1 MARKPQTEAEKKAR
15 AAQKLAEEA
24 APANI
29 GTVLEAEDVSAA
41 AQAPAEKSVTEE
53 RGTESGHIL
62 PGTDGAL
69 SAQAAQAAAEKTA
82 AGAPLQSVDQDQIE
96 KTGAA
101 PTPEASEASNAPEP
115 LNEDKAEI
123 ASLRA
128 MIEQLQQQ
136 LAQKNQQPSIIQ
148 VLGDQEKVVM
158 LFQAE
163 VADDNLAVF
172 GPNGMYGQVTG
183 KTGKVIVPKGEW
195 SRFYNESVRSMI
207 RRRWLIVLSGMT
219 DDERQLYDCSY
230 REGELLEA
238 GVFNRLLD
246 MGWELTE
253 IFPQLCRDHQEMV
266 ARRFVSAW
274 MDGDKRAADR
284 ELIVKLN
291 ELSKQDG
298 QKGLFTR
305 IIEGMNAQDA
315 G

>member
-15 AAQKLAEEA
+15 AAKKPEEA
-24 APANI
+24 AAAEME
-29 GTVLEAEDVSAA
+29 TVLAAEDVSAA
-41 AQAPAEKSVTEE
+41 VQAPAVKAATEGL
-53 RGTESGHIL
+53 GTESGQIL
-62 PGTDGAL
+62 PGLDLEL
-69 SAQAAQAAAEKTA
+69 STQAQDATEKTA
-82 AGAPLQSVDQDQIE
+82 AQAPMQSVD
-96 KTGAA
+96 
-101 PTPEASEASNAPEP
+101 PEP
-115 LNEDKAEI
+115 LNGDKAEI
-123 ASLRA
+123 AALRA

-136 LAQKNQQPSIIQ
+136 LDQKNQQPSIIQ

-183 KTGKVIVPKGEW
+183 KTGKVIVPKSEW

-230 REGELLEA
+230 REGELLET

-246 MGWELTE
+246 MGCGVTE

-274 MDGDKRAADR
+274 MDGDARTNNR

>member
-24 APANI
+24 APANT
-29 GTVLEAEDVSAA
+29 GTVLAAEDASAA
-41 AQAPAEKSVTEE
+41 AQVPAEKAATEE
-53 RGTESGHIL
+53 TLPESGQKMPVTVKESL
-62 PGTDGAL
+62 RLDENSDEGSGKNTMPKDADG
-69 SAQAAQAAAEKTA
+69 
-82 AGAPLQSVDQDQIE
+82 
-96 KTGAA
+96 
-101 PTPEASEASNAPEP
+101 
-115 LNEDKAEI
+115 DKAEI
-123 ASLRA
+123 AALRA

-136 LAQKNQQPSIIQ
+136 LDQKNQQPSIIQ

-183 KTGKVIVPKGEW
+183 KTGKVIVPKSEW
-195 SRFYNESVRSMI
+195 SRFYNESVRGMI
-207 RRRWLIVLSGMT
+207 NRRWLIVLSGLT

-246 MGWELTE
+246 IGEGLTE
-253 IFPQLCRDHQEMV
+253 IFPQLCREHQEMV

-274 MDGDKRAADR
+274 MDGDARTNNR
-284 ELIVKLN
+284 NLIVKLN
-291 ELSKQDG
+291 DLSKQDG

>member
-24 APANI
+24 SPANT
-29 GTVLEAEDVSAA
+29 GTVLAAEDASAA
-41 AQAPAEKSVTEE
+41 AQVPAEKAATEE
-53 RGTESGHIL
+53 TLPESGQKMPVTVKESL
-62 PGTDGAL
+62 RLDENSDEGSGKNTMPKDADG
-69 SAQAAQAAAEKTA
+69 
-82 AGAPLQSVDQDQIE
+82 
-96 KTGAA
+96 
-101 PTPEASEASNAPEP
+101 
-115 LNEDKAEI
+115 DKAEI
-123 ASLRA
+123 AALRA

-136 LAQKNQQPSIIQ
+136 LDQKNQQPSIIQ

-183 KTGKVIVPKGEW
+183 KTGKVIVPKSEW
-195 SRFYNESVRSMI
+195 SRFYNESVRGMI
-207 RRRWLIVLSGMT
+207 NRRWLIVLSGLT

-246 MGWELTE
+246 IGEGLTE
-253 IFPQLCRDHQEMV
+253 IFPQLCREHQEMV

-274 MDGDKRAADR
+274 MDGDARTNNR

>member
-15 AAQKLAEEA
+15 AAKKPEEA
-24 APANI
+24 AAAEME
-29 GTVLEAEDVSAA
+29 TVLAAEDVSAA
-41 AQAPAEKSVTEE
+41 AQIPAAKAAPEE
-53 RGTESGHIL
+53 LGTESGQIL
-62 PGTDGAL
+62 PGLDLEL
-69 SAQAAQAAAEKTA
+69 STQAQDATEKTA
-82 AGAPLQSVDQDQIE
+82 AQAPMQSVD
-96 KTGAA
+96 
-101 PTPEASEASNAPEP
+101 PEL
-115 LNEDKAEI
+115 LNGDKAEI
-123 ASLRA
+123 AALRA

-136 LAQKNQQPSIIQ
+136 LDQKNQQPSIIQ

-183 KTGKVIVPKGEW
+183 KTGKVIVPKSEW

-238 GVFNRLLD
+238 GIFNRLLD
-246 MGWELTE
+246 MGEELTE

-274 MDGDKRAADR
+274 MDGDARTNNR
-284 ELIVKLN
+284 NLIVKLN
-291 ELSKQDG
+291 ELSKQNG
-298 QKGLFTR
+298 QKSLFTR

-315 G
+315 E

>member
-15 AAQKLAEEA
+15 AAQKLAEES
-24 APANI
+24 APAD
-29 GTVLEAEDVSAA
+29 TDAVRVAE
-41 AQAPAEKSVTEE
+41 T
-53 RGTESGHIL
+53 
-62 PGTDGAL
+62 
-69 SAQAAQAAAEKTA
+69 
-82 AGAPLQSVDQDQIE
+82 
-96 KTGAA
+96 
-101 PTPEASEASNAPEP
+101 ASEAEQVPAAKTATEEILPESGQKTPVTVTEALHLDENADKEDGEGRKV
-115 LNEDKAEI
+115 NDADGDKAEI
-123 ASLRA
+123 AALRA
-128 MIEQLQQQ
+128 MIEQLRQQ
-136 LAQKNQQPSIIQ
+136 LDQKNQQPSIIQ

-183 KTGKVIVPKGEW
+183 KTGKVIVPKSEW

-246 MGWELTE
+246 MGDELTG
-253 IFPQLCRDHQEMV
+253 IFPHLCRDHQEMV

-274 MDGDKRAADR
+274 MDGDARTNNR

-315 G
+315 K

>member
-15 AAQKLAEEA
+15 AAQKPEETVADAKEAVLAAEEA
-24 APANI
+24 ATA
-29 GTVLEAEDVSAA
+29 VSAPA
-41 AQAPAEKSVTEE
+41 AKAVTEE
-53 RGTESGHIL
+53 LGAESGHIL
-62 PGTDGAL
+62 PGLDLELSTQAQDATERT
-69 SAQAAQAAAEKTA
+69 SAQASM
-82 AGAPLQSVDQDQIE
+82 QSVD
-96 KTGAA
+96 
-101 PTPEASEASNAPEP
+101 PEPDHKNGAPEP

-123 ASLRA
+123 AALRA

-136 LAQKNQQPSIIQ
+136 LDQKNQQPSIIQ

-183 KTGKVIVPKGEW
+183 KTGKVIVPKSEW

-246 MGWELTE
+246 MGDELTG
-253 IFPQLCRDHQEMV
+253 IFPHLCRDHQEMV

-274 MDGDKRAADR
+274 MDGDARTNNR

-315 G
+315 K